1 LLVKNKK
8 KQTFDKYTQPN
19 FVLMKIIR
27 SFAYVFSLSLMLV
40 GCLPPPS
47 NVKIASPHLTLGNP
61 TNAQASLSSPDN
73 YLIIKPQYTLS
84 YNRSKGYANWVS
96 WELSKSWLGNID
108 RQNDFRP
115 DESLP
120 QSWHKVN
127 PNEYSNSGFD
137 RGHLC
142 PSADRT
148 NSTTNNSSTFLMT
161 NMIPQAPELN
171 REAWAYL
178 EEFCRELVAQ
188 KHKLFI
194 TAGTYGTGGEG
205 TKGTASKLND
215 VIDVPARIYKIIV
228 VLPENATANDIN
240 SDTPVIAVDFPNKN
254 SVVQNTGWIRFVSTV
269 ADIERKTGNDF
280 FANLPT
286 SVQNSLQN
294 KRFDYRNT
302 TLNVDTKCR
311 VHNGNSLYI
320 GKSGG
325 CYYLNAKGNKT
336 YVDRELCDCQ

>member
-1 LLVKNKK
+1 MLIKNKK
-8 KQTFDKYTQPN
+8 KQTFAKDTQPN
-19 FVLMKIIR
+19 IILIKMSR
-27 SFAYVFSLSLMLV
+27 SLAYAIGLLLILV
-40 GCLPPPS
+40 GCLPPPKS
-47 NVKIASPHLTLGNP
+47 VKINSTHLTMGNP
-61 TNAQASLSSPDN
+61 SNAQASVASPDN
-73 YLIIKPQYTLS
+73 YLIIKPQYALS

-96 WELSKSWLGNID
+96 WELSKSWLGSVD

-120 QSWHKVN
+120 QNWHKVT

-148 NSTTNNSSTFLMT
+148 NSTANNSSTFLMT

-205 TKGTASKLND
+205 AKGATNKLND
-215 VIDVPARIYKIIV
+215 KIDVPARIYKIIV
-228 VLPENATANDIN
+228 VLPENATLNDIN
-240 SDTPVIAVDFPNKN
+240 SDTPIIAVDFPNKN
-254 SVVQNTGWIRFVSTV
+254 SVVQNTGWIRFVTTV
-269 ADIERKTGNDF
+269 ADIERKTDNDF
-280 FANLPT
+280 FANFPS
-286 SVQNSLQN
+286 SVQNALQN
-294 KRFDYRNT
+294 KRFDYKST
-302 TLNVDTKCR
+302 SLNVDTKCR
-311 VHNGNSLYI
+311 VHNDNALYI

-325 CYYLNAKGNKT
+325 CYYFNSKGNKT